1 MLKRFKMFFIILV
14 VIIFL
19 LIIWKFS
26 GKHVSSSVKEVVTGN
41 LRLLDRL
48 EVSTVWV
55 TGTIKPSVEREVFSE
70 TSGVV
75 DKILVSESDTVKK
88 GQIMAV
94 IKNFEISKEF
104 NDCRNQLREAQMN
117 VKKLLENE
125 KIEAQKGRMAELQ
138 AEASLE
144 EARTQLIQIES
155 DARANREK
163 VEEEIKKSMTSL
175 QEAENA
181 LQILQEDLSSIEDQA
196 ELKLT
201 EAEMTEKEA
210 ENDLTRL
217 KELFSAKITSQ
228 KQLEDGVNAY
238 NRARLK
244 SSYAKENFD
253 KIKIKNTQDL
263 QAAVLKVEEC
273 KEMLEN
279 ARTEAYRSEE
289 LDKKKIAAYRKK
301 FDTSEKLFTVSNP
314 GNSISS
320 DIEIARAKLA
330 LAEENFHKGE
340 EKYSTLQIISPI
352 DGKVA
357 LLDKEVKP
365 GKQLQE
371 GSRFFIVSDFSSL
384 KIKASVNQGDIASV
398 HEGQEVLI
406 YGNGIYRYNSLK
418 GYVTSIAPMGQPG
431 QREDESKITF
441 EVFIDFSPY
450 IYNMNYSAVKHK
462 ISEDKLTLLGG
473 WFDIRDTFFIKRLTG
488 RLSPEKIKAVK
499 SLKQTRIHCD
509 KKEISDIFKQIG
521 LNDRDIQIVLE
532 EKVVNP
538 SSIMF
543 NHSFSGKD
551 LTAKLKE
558 LNFSQKEIDM
568 LLNMSVK
575 KLNLRPGMSMDLE
588 FVDKIKENVHAINT
602 RAIVKEGDKAFIFL
616 YDNGKAK
623 KIEVKTGI
631 SNMYYIE
638 LTGNLPDKEIIMD
651 WTGDLSDG
659 QAVKVKKNYY

>member
-1 MLKRFKMFFIILV
+1 MMKRFKMFSIILV
-14 VIIFL
+14 IIIIL
-19 LIIWKFS
+19 LVIWKFS
-26 GKHVSSSVKEVVTGN
+26 GKHVSSVKEVVTGN
-41 LRLLDRL
+41 PRMLERL

-55 TGTIKPSVEREVFSE
+55 TGTVKTSVEREVFSE

-75 DKILVSESDTVKK
+75 DKIFVSEGDTVKK

-94 IKNFEISKEF
+94 LKNFEISKEF
-104 NDCRNQLREAQMN
+104 NDAKNQLREAQMN
-117 VKKLLENE
+117 VRKLLESE
-125 KIEAQKGRMAELQ
+125 KIETQKGQMAELQ
-138 AEASLE
+138 AEVSLE
-144 EARTQLIQIES
+144 DAKTQLIQFEA
-155 DARANREK
+155 DASANREK

-181 LQILQEDLSSIEDQA
+181 LQLLQEDLSAIEDQA

-201 EAEMTEKEA
+201 ETEMAEKEA

-217 KELFSAKITSQ
+217 KELFAAKITSQ

-238 NRARLK
+238 NRARLE
-244 SSYAKENFD
+244 SSYAKENLD
-253 KIKIKNTQDL
+253 KIKIKNAQDL
-263 QAAVLKVEEC
+263 QAATLKVEEC
-273 KEMLEN
+273 REMLEN
-279 ARTEAYRSEE
+279 ARLQASRTEE
-289 LDKKKIAAYRKK
+289 LDKKKIVASRKK
-301 FDTSEKLFTVSNP
+301 LDNSEKLLTVSNP
-314 GNSISS
+314 GSSISS

-340 EKYSTLQIISPI
+340 EKYSTLQIVSPI

-365 GKQLQE
+365 GKQLQG
-371 GSRFFIVSDFSSL
+371 GSRFFIISDFSSL

-450 IYNMNYSAVKHK
+450 VYNMNYSAVKNK

-488 RLSPEKIKAVK
+488 RLSPEKIKAIK
-499 SLKQTRIHCD
+499 SLKQTRIHCN
-509 KKEISDIFKQIG
+509 KQEISAVFKQIG

-543 NHSFSGKD
+543 NHDFSGKY

-568 LLNMSVK
+568 VLNMSVK

-588 FVDKIKENVHAINT
+588 FIDKVKENVNAVFS
-602 RAIVKEGDKAFIFL
+602 RAIVKEGDKAFVFL

-623 KIEVKTGI
+623 KTEVKTGI
-631 SNMYYIE
+631 ANMYYVE

-651 WTGDLSDG
+651 WIGDLSDG
-659 QAVKVKKNYY
+659 ESVKVKKNY

>member
-14 VIIFL
+14 LIILL

-41 LRLLDRL
+41 PRLLDRL

-55 TGTIKPSVEREVFSE
+55 TGTIKPSIEREVFSE
-70 TSGVV
+70 TAGVV
-75 DKILVSESDTVKK
+75 DRVFVSEGDTVKK

-94 IKNFEISKEF
+94 LKNFEISKEF
-104 NDCRNQLREAQMN
+104 NDGQNQLREAQMN

-125 KIEAQKGRMAELQ
+125 RIETQKGRMAELQ
-138 AEASLE
+138 AEVSLE
-144 EARTQLIQIES
+144 DARTQLIQIES

-181 LQILQEDLSSIEDQA
+181 LQILQEDLTSIEDQA

-201 EAEMTEKEA
+201 EAEMSEKEA

-217 KELFSAKITSQ
+217 KELFAAKITSQ

-238 NRARLK
+238 NRARLE

-253 KIKIKNTQDL
+253 KIKIKNAQDL
-263 QAAVLKVEEC
+263 QAATLKVEEC

-289 LDKKKIAAYRKK
+289 LDKKKIAASRKK
-301 FDTSEKLFTVSNP
+301 LDTSEKLFTASNP

-357 LLDKEVKP
+357 LLDKEVKA
-365 GKQLQE
+365 GKQLQA

-406 YGNGIYRYNSLK
+406 YGNGIYRYDALN

-441 EVFIDFSPY
+441 EVIINFAPY
-450 IYNMNYSAVKHK
+450 VYNMNHSAVKNK

-473 WFDIRDTFFIKRLTG
+473 WFDIKDRGFIKRLTE
-488 RLSPEKIKAVK
+488 RLSPQKLEAIK
-499 SLKQTRIHCD
+499 SLKQSRIYCD
-509 KKEISDIFKQIG
+509 KKEIYRIFKKID

-532 EKVVNP
+532 EKVVKP

-543 NHSFSGKD
+543 NKNFSKKE
-551 LTAKLKE
+551 LTDKLKD

-568 LLNMSVK
+568 LLNMSIK
-575 KLNLRPGMSMDLE
+575 NFKLRPGMSMDLE
-588 FVDKIKENVHAINT
+588 FIDKVKENVHAINT
-602 RAIVKEGDKAFIFL
+602 RAILKEGDKAFIFL

-638 LTGNLPDKEIIMD
+638 LSGALPDKEIIMD